1 MTRTALALI
10 AAAGLCMTATHYAHA
25 STLNFADYPTFASSN
40 TQGTLDGVVFTLSF
54 QDQQGAGNTTI
65 NLSTSTF
72 DSAGSASEEAATYSN
87 GSFFSIIFDQEIYD
101 FALYLNQFRSA
112 NQGGS
117 NQYSFTGVAGFG
129 RDDFNLNDAFVGA
142 TKSGNAINL
151 TESFASGILRFSDP
165 VTVLTVFSSSL
176 QGFPQS
182 FTFSGNAQP
191 VPEPT
196 SIAFL
201 ATGGRAVGVV
211 AVVRRRRRMHC
222 SAGCRR

>member
-1 MTRTALALI
+1 M
-10 AAAGLCMTATHYAHA
+10 
-25 STLNFADYPTFASSN
+25 
-40 TQGTLDGVVFTLSF
+40 VFTLSF

-72 DSAGSASEEAATYSN
+72 HSAGSASEEAATYSN

-117 NQYSFTGVAGFG
+117 NQHSFTGVAGFG

-165 VTVLTVFSSSL
+165 VSVLTVFSSSISL
-176 QGFPQS
+176 PQS

-201 ATGGRAVGVV
+201 ATGGLAVGVV
-211 AVVRRRRRMHC
+211 VAARRRRRMHC

>member
-1 MTRTALALI
+1 MA
-10 AAAGLCMTATHYAHA
+10 
-25 STLNFADYPTFASSN
+25 
-40 TQGTLDGVVFTLSF
+40 FTLSF
-54 QDQQGAGNTTI
+54 QNQQGAGNTTI

-72 DSAGSASEEAATYSN
+72 DSAGSANQEAATYGN
-87 GSFFSIIFDQEIYD
+87 GQIFTIDFDQEIFD

-117 NQYSFTGVAGFG
+117 NQYSFTGFLGFP
-129 RDDFNLNDAFVGA
+129 RDDFTLNDAFVGA

-165 VTVLTVFSSSL
+165 VTVLTVFSSSISL
-176 QGFPQS
+176 PQS

-201 ATGGRAVGVV
+201 ATGGLAVGVV
-211 AVVRRRRRMHC
+211 AVARRRRRMC
-222 SAGCRR
+222 RSAGSRR

>member
-72 DSAGSASEEAATYSN
+72 HSAGSASEEAATYSN

-117 NQYSFTGVAGFG
+117 NQHSFTGVAGFG

-201 ATGGRAVGVV
+201 ATGGLAVGVV

>member
-10 AAAGLCMTATHYAHA
+10 AAAGPCLTAADHAPA
-25 STLNFADYPTFASSN
+25 STLNFADYPTFSSSN
-40 TQGTLDGVVFTLSF
+40 TQGTLDGVDFTLSF
-54 QDQQGAGNTTI
+54 LNQQSAGNTTI

-72 DSAGSASEEAATYSN
+72 DSVGSASEEAATYSN
-87 GSFFSIIFDQEIYD
+87 GLFFEISFDQEIYD

-117 NQYSFTGVAGFG
+117 NQYSFTSAGIE
-129 RDDFNLNDAFVGA
+129 RDDFALNDAFVGA

-201 ATGGRAVGVV
+201 ATGGLAVGVV
-211 AVVRRRRRMHC
+211 AAVRRRRRMHR

>member
-10 AAAGLCMTATHYAHA
+10 AAAGLCLTAADHVPA
-25 STLNFADYPTFASSN
+25 STLNFADYPDVWNSN
-40 TQGTLDGVVFTLSF
+40 TQGTLDGVGFTLSF
-54 QDQQGAGNTTI
+54 LDGQSAGNTTI

-72 DSAGSASEEAATYSN
+72 DSAGSASEEAATYGN
-87 GSFFSIIFDQEIYD
+87 GPLFSITFDQEIYD

-129 RDDFNLNDAFVGA
+129 RDDFTLNDAFVGA

-165 VTVLTVFSSSL
+165 VSVLTVFSSSISL
-176 QGFPQS
+176 PQS

-196 SIAFL
+196 SIAFM
-201 ATGGRAVGVV
+201 ATGGLAAGVV
-211 AVVRRRRRMHC
+211 AAVRQRRRMHC
-222 SAGCRR
+222 PAGCRR

>member
-10 AAAGLCMTATHYAHA
+10 AAAGLCLTAADHALA
-25 STLNFADYPTFASSN
+25 STLNFADYPDVWNSN
-40 TQGTLDGVVFTLSF
+40 TQGTLDGVDFTLTF
-54 QDQQGAGNTTI
+54 QNGQSAGNTTI

-87 GSFFSIIFDQEIYD
+87 GQIFTINFDQEIFD

-117 NQYSFTGVAGFG
+117 NQYSFTGFLGFP
-129 RDDFNLNDAFVGA
+129 RDDFTLNDAFVGA
-142 TKSGNAINL
+142 TKSSNAINL
-151 TESFASGILRFSDP
+151 NEDFASGILTFSDP
-165 VTVLTVFSSSL
+165 VTVLTVFSSPL

-201 ATGGRAVGVV
+201 ATGGLAAGVV
-211 AVVRRRRRMHC
+211 AAARRRRRMHR
-222 SAGCRR
+222 SAGSRR

>member
-1 MTRTALALI
+1 
-10 AAAGLCMTATHYAHA
+10 MTAAHHAHA

-54 QDQQGAGNTTI
+54 VDSQGAGNTSI

-72 DSAGSASEEAATYSN
+72 DSAGSASEETATY
-87 GSFFSIIFDQEIYD
+87 GSGPLFSIIFDQEIYD

-129 RDDFNLNDAFVGA
+129 RDDFTLNDAFVGA

-165 VTVLTVFSSSL
+165 MTVLTVFSSSISL
-176 QGFPQS
+176 PQS

-201 ATGGRAVGVV
+201 ATGGLAAGVV
-211 AVVRRRRRMHC
+211 AVARRRRRMHR